1 MKRKMTVVFH
11 DEDIYTRLK
20 IEAIKKHTTASN
32 IVTNA
37 VKEWL
42 ENHEDT
48 ELIPVIDAARNEWR
62 EKGGRPWSEAERELE
77 ESIKIHEADS
87 KDKRIQD

>member
-20 IEAIKKHTTASN
+20 IEAIKKRTTASN

-37 VKEWL
+37 VREWL
-42 ENHEDT
+42 ENHEDA
-48 ELIPVIDAARNEWR
+48 ELIPVIDAARNEWK
-62 EKGGRPWSEAERELE
+62 EKGGRTWSEAERELE
-77 ESIKIHEADS
+77 ESIQILEADG
-87 KDKRIQD
+87 KGKRV